1 MEQKKESLDEIAH
14 RLREEVQHGSK
25 PSRVE
30 EKVRDLLRRFAYERR
45 GSFIVSHIRNKMEE
59 LELCTV
65 PDFEYENIDG
75 LVAIALE
82 SEEPEGVTPAV
93 VPADATVR
101 IGTLSAAK
109 ASPTSVTP
117 DEALQAATSI
127 MLMKDY
133 SQLPVMVNSR
143 EVKGVITWKSIGS
156 RLSLG
161 GECELV
167 RQCMEAP
174 QVVGSDTPLLDA
186 IGDISM
192 HGYVLVK
199 DKYNDITGIVTASDI
214 GDQFT
219 QLASPFLII
228 GEIEAHLRRIV
239 YRQFKLEELKASSNE
254 EGGRPIRGPADL
266 TLGNYCRLLE
276 KPDHWSRLNLHVDR
290 KAFIK
295 QLKEAGRIRNEV
307 MHFNPEGLE
316 PKDTTILQDVVRLLR
331 AIARIG
337 THRVPD

>member
-1 MEQKKESLDEIAH
+1 
-14 RLREEVQHGSK
+14 
-25 PSRVE
+25 
-30 EKVRDLLRRFAYERR
+30 
-45 GSFIVSHIRNKMEE
+45 MEE

-75 LVAIALE
+75 LIAIALE
-82 SEEPEGVTPAV
+82 REDLEGVTPLV

-109 ASPTSVTP
+109 VSPTFVTP
-117 DEALQAATSI
+117 EQPLQAATGI

-143 EVKGVITWKSIGS
+143 DVKGVITWKSIGS

-161 GECELV
+161 GECQLV
-167 RQCMEAP
+167 SQCMEAP
-174 QVVGSDTPLLDA
+174 QVVSNDTPLLDA
-186 IGDISM
+186 IGDIST

-199 DKYNDITGIVTASDI
+199 EKGNTITGIVTASDI

-239 YRQFKLEELKASSNE
+239 YRMFELEELKASSNE

-276 KPDHWSRLNLHVDR
+276 KPDHWKRLNLHVDR
-290 KAFIK
+290 NTFIS

-316 PKDTTILQDVVRLLR
+316 PKDTIVLQEVVRLLR
-331 AIARIG
+331 VIARIG
-337 THRVPD
+337 TSKVPD